1 MTDFNN
7 ILCVISG
14 AQDTTAIRRALQLA
28 TQNQSRLTFAMGMP
42 SLPPLRLLGS
52 QSSLLELEAAVK
64 AECAAVL
71 EQVAASCQESIK
83 AETLVLR
90 SQGFLPVI
98 QAVLHGNHD
107 LLIKQGENPSA
118 LPRLSGS
125 VDMHLLRKCPATVL
139 LVRADEPERYR
150 RVLAAVDVDPDADTA
165 INQVLNQRVM
175 SLASHLCSLDSGQL
189 HVVHSWDV
197 PGVGLVRRWAD
208 DPDAEEERLVT
219 NEHLLRSQ
227 RLSRLCDALP
237 AQEPHGITQHLPR
250 GLPASKVPDVA
261 RRIEADLVVMGTIAR
276 TGIPGLIIGNTAEAI
291 LDRLNCSVMALKPD
305 GFRSPVRETD

>member
-118 LPRLSGS
+118 LPR
-125 VDMHLLRKCPATVL
+125 
-139 LVRADEPERYR
+139 
-150 RVLAAVDVDPDADTA
+150 
-165 INQVLNQRVM
+165 
-175 SLASHLCSLDSGQL
+175 
-189 HVVHSWDV
+189 
-197 PGVGLVRRWAD
+197 
-208 DPDAEEERLVT
+208 
-219 NEHLLRSQ
+219 
-227 RLSRLCDALP
+227 
-237 AQEPHGITQHLPR
+237 
-250 GLPASKVPDVA
+250 
-261 RRIEADLVVMGTIAR
+261 
-276 TGIPGLIIGNTAEAI
+276 
-291 LDRLNCSVMALKPD
+291 
-305 GFRSPVRETD
+305 